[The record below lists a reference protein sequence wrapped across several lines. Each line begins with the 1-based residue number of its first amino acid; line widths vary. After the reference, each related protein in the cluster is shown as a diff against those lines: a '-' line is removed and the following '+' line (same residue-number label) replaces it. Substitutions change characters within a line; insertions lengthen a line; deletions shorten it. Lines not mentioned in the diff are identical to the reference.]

1 MRTGFKHQQHQQHQQ
16 HQHLSMNTTRCYRS
30 AVSYAL
36 LIPLAISLSIALFL
50 GIYTGEFIAVG
61 IVLATIMGLVLP
73 MLLNTTY
80 TIDGA
85 VLKIRSGFIKFKDVP
100 IAGITRIEKTQTLL
114 SAPAIS
120 LTERIE
126 IFYNRYDS
134 VVISP
139 QNRSGFIAD
148 VLSINPA
155 VVVDKAVR
163 D

>member
-1 MRTGFKHQQHQQHQQ
+1 M
-16 HQHLSMNTTRCYRS
+16 STTQRYRS

-36 LIPLAISLSIALFL
+36 FIPLMTTLGIALFM
-50 GIYTGEFIAVG
+50 GIYTGEIIAVI
-61 IVLATIMGLVLP
+61 IVFVSIVGLVLP
-73 MLLNTTY
+73 MLLSTTY
-80 TIDGA
+80 TITGN
-85 VLKIRSGFIKFKDVP
+85 VIKIRSGFIKFKNVP

-139 QNRSGFIAD
+139 QKRSGFIAD

-155 VVVDKAVR
+155 VVVDETLIK
-163 D
+163 